1 MKKFLSLVLALILV
15 MSMALGM
22 VSCDTT
28 DDPSNDTQQTE
39 ANELEEAKAAAKTA
53 LESYVNS
60 ENYRDA
66 EKTLLE
72 TAIADGKTAIDAATT
87 SADITSALNSAKALI
102 DAIKT
107 DAVLTAEELVAAKN
121 TAKTVLEG
129 YANAE
134 NYRDAQKAELATAIA
149 NGKSAIE
156 AAADITAVS
165 NALATA
171 KAAIDEI
178 KTDAELMAEELLSA
192 KNTAKAEL
200 DIYVNATDYRA
211 EQQTALATAIA
222 DGKAAIEASADIT
235 AVNIAL
241 ANAKV
246 IIDGIKT
253 NAELTAEEL
262 VTAKADAKTALDT
275 YVSVG
280 DYRTE
285 QQSTLATAISN
296 GKSAID
302 AATDITAVSTALAN
316 AKAVIDEIKT
326 DAELTAEELAAA
338 KTEAKA
344 TLDAY
349 VNINDYRTEQQTAI
363 ADAIANGKNAID
375 AATTKAGVTSA
386 LDSAK
391 LSIDAIKTDSEMT
404 AEELASAKQVAK
416 NALAAYA
423 NADDYREA
431 QKTELSLAITTGN
444 NAIDV
449 ATDIAAVNTALA
461 NAKAVI
467 DEIKTDAEFT
477 AEELVAAKTAAKTSL
492 ESYKNAN
499 DYREAQK
506 IELQSAITNG
516 KNAIDNATDKAGVEA
531 ALANAK
537 SAIDAIETDAEITA
551 KEPTISTPFDSN
563 TLLTSARATLDVYAK
578 DAQGNKLPMS
588 KVTVTVNG
596 EVASVNWDDHIKTSY
611 NFVFVE
617 GENTVVITA
626 TDGTYTKVKTYTVIC
641 DLTKPTTVTVS
652 IEAFSVGLGYL
663 VAPVDFELND
673 QNLSDMAEHYG
684 YESAEAFKEKLSMA
698 HILDY
703 VLYTYGLEMDY
714 QGSLES
720 TWNGFYMSSI
730 SGIPDTTI
738 SVPEEL
744 AEALEINGYYIEE
757 YVSDEGTLCEFDVTW
772 GSGWMYTV
780 NGAFPNIPFCDYVP
794 QDGDVMRVQF
804 TLAYGS
810 DIGDWGFM
818 GEPFFELVDR
828 DTITKLIAKAISLDV
843 IDVQDAIAVV
853 STFGVTQDELD
864 AACAELEAA
873 INAAR

>member
-262 VTAKADAKTALDT
+262 VTAKADAKTALDS
-275 YVSVG
+275 YVSAD

-285 QQSTLATAISN
+285 QQTALATAIAN

-349 VNINDYRTEQQTAI
+349 VNINDYRAEQQTVI

-744 AEALEINGYYIEE
+744 AEALEMNGYYIDE

>member
-349 VNINDYRTEQQTAI
+349 VNINDYRAEQQTVI

-391 LSIDAIKTDSEMT
+391 LSINAIKTDSEMT

-416 NALAAYA
+416 NALANYV

-626 TDGTYTKVKTYTVIC
+626 TDGTYTKIKTYTVIC

-744 AEALEINGYYIEE
+744 AEALEMNGYYIDE